1 MFETVLIIQILTQPA
16 PQEISKNTN
25 LEIVQIDRLPSEAD
39 CEKVFE
45 TWKDKFF
52 ESQWQQKDTDKDTSI
67 KTTSSVRHQC
77 ISRPLINRKFG

>member
-16 PQEISKNTN
+16 PQEINKNTSV
-25 LEIVQIDRLPSEAD
+25 EVVQIDRLPSETA

-52 ESQWQQKDTDKDTSI
+52 ESQWQQENSDKDTLV
-67 KTTSSVRHQC
+67 KTISSLRHQC
-77 ISRPLINRKFG
+77 VSRPLINRKFG